1 VLRRAVQTTRG
12 RLVLLVAMVAVVML
26 STAALLHYVFDQFD
40 DYGEAMWSAGVH
52 LVDPGALVEDQD
64 ASERAMG
71 MFQAIAGL
79 VLLIGLLFE
88 LVSQTVG
95 RSIERL
101 GRYDPPVR
109 AKDHLLIVGGG
120 EMLAEAAGA
129 LSLAGEVGR
138 RHGRVVVVAPEEE
151 RQSRNRLLTELRKEA
166 GPVKLDLV
174 FGEIGEDSAFELGA
188 AGEAAT
194 ILILPS
200 SSGPVIAEA
209 ADAEVMATGQALR
222 EYLERRN
229 AQPEVRLLF
238 RRGRNVD
245 AALGLFP
252 SAWDPVVGDRTV
264 AGIVRRTITGLEG
277 VPEIEELVDAHGNPD
292 KSLMR
297 AAWGRAEAE
306 GRRLRLTLVG
316 CGIDTP
322 ALLEDLAQ
330 AGAER
335 FEVTML
341 AAKEPFEAYL
351 GRADRAGIDLRY
363 EEVRSNDPERLGEQ
377 LTRSRP
383 DVVVVTPSPLTWD
396 LRNSDAQ
403 ATMTLLHTLGALPAT
418 TPVVAELFLPETVER
433 LPADP
438 RLIAVSNIESVA
450 AALALTVF
458 NPERARALER
468 NLGIGDSGGG
478 DSAAG

>member
-1 VLRRAVQTTRG
+1 VQTTRG
-12 RLVLLVAMVAVVML
+12 RLVLLVAVVAVVLL
-26 STAALLHYVFDQFD
+26 STAAVLHYVFDQFD
-40 DYGEAMWSAGVH
+40 DYGEAMWSAAVH
-52 LVDPGALVEDQD
+52 LVDPGALIEDHD
-64 ASERAMG
+64 APERAMG

-129 LSLAGEVGR
+129 LALAGEVGR
-138 RHGRVVVVAPEEE
+138 RHERVVVVAPEAE
-151 RQSRNRLLTELRKEA
+151 RQSRNRLLVELRKEA

-188 AGEAAT
+188 AAEAAT
-194 ILILPS
+194 ILVLPS
-200 SSGPVIAEA
+200 GSGPVSAESS
-209 ADAEVMATGQALR
+209 DAEVIGTGQALQ
-222 EYLERRN
+222 EYLEARDAR
-229 AQPEVRLLF
+229 PEVRLLF

-252 SAWDPVVGDRTV
+252 PSWDPVVGDRVV
-264 AGIVRRTITGLEG
+264 AGIVRRAITGLDG
-277 VPEIEELVDAHGNPD
+277 APEIEELIDSHGKPD
-292 KSLMR
+292 KTLMR

-306 GRRLRLTLVG
+306 GRRLRLTIVG

-341 AAKEPFEAYL
+341 AAKGPFEAYL
-351 GRADRAGIDLRY
+351 GRTDRSGVELGY
-363 EEVRSNDPERLGEQ
+363 EPVRSDDPELLSAKLAR
-377 LTRSRP
+377 TRP
-383 DVVVVTPSPLTWD
+383 DVVAVGPSPLTWD

-438 RLIAVSNIESVA
+438 RLVAVSNIEAVA

-468 NLGIGDSGGG
+468 NLGIDGGAGADSG
-478 DSAAG
+478 AG

>member
-1 VLRRAVQTTRG
+1 VQTTRG
-12 RLVLLVAMVAVVML
+12 RLVLLVAVVAAVLL
-26 STAALLHYVFDQFD
+26 STAAVLHYVFDQFD
-40 DYGEAMWSAGVH
+40 DYGEAMWSAAVH
-52 LVDPGALVEDQD
+52 LVDPGALIEDED
-64 ASERAMG
+64 APERAMG

-101 GRYDPPVR
+101 GRYDPPVHAR
-109 AKDHLLIVGGG
+109 DHLLIVGGG

-129 LSLAGEVGR
+129 LALAGEVGR
-138 RHGRVVVVAPEEE
+138 RHERVVVVAPEEE
-151 RQSRNRLLTELRKEA
+151 RQSRNRLLAELRKEA
-166 GPVKLDLV
+166 GPVRLDLV
-174 FGEIGEDSAFELGA
+174 FGEIGEDSAFDLGA
-188 AGEAAT
+188 AGDAAT
-194 ILILPS
+194 ILVLPS
-200 SSGPVIAEA
+200 GSGPVIAEA
-209 ADAEVMATGQALR
+209 ADAEVVGTGQALR
-222 EYLERRN
+222 EYLAARGAE
-229 AQPEVRLLF
+229 PEVRLLF

-264 AGIVRRTITGLEG
+264 AGIVRRAITGLEG
-277 VPEIEELVDAHGNPD
+277 VPEIEELVDSHGNPD
-292 KSLMR
+292 KSLMK
-297 AAWGRAEAE
+297 AAWGRAETE
-306 GRRLRLTLVG
+306 GRRLRLTIVG

-330 AGAER
+330 AGAGR
-335 FEVTML
+335 FDVTML
-341 AAKEPFEAYL
+341 AAKEPFDAYL
-351 GRADRAGIDLRY
+351 GRTDRAGIELRY
-363 EEVRSNDPERLGEQ
+363 EEVRSNDPERLSEGLE
-377 LTRSRP
+377 RSRP
-383 DVVVVTPSPLTWD
+383 DVVVVGPSPLTWD

-403 ATMTLLHTLGALPAT
+403 ATMTLLHTLGALPPE

-438 RLIAVSNIESVA
+438 RLIAVSNIEAVA

-468 NLGIGDSGGG
+468 NLGIGDGA
-478 DSAAG
+478 DTEPNAG